1 VLAPSECHDAPV
13 SEKSGRGLVLGGGGV
28 TGIAWETGMV
38 AGLLEA
44 GVDLTVADLVVGTSA
59 GSVVGAQLAG
69 GASVPGLYDAQIT
82 PPAPSVPPR
91 LGARIGIGF
100 AVALLRARG
109 DVEAFGRRLGS
120 WSARE
125 AARGRTPTLEE
136 RYAAISARLGDAEW
150 PEPGRLLVTAID
162 VETGALR
169 VFDGSDG
176 VSLRDA
182 VAASCAVPGIYPPV
196 PIGGRSYIDGGARS
210 GANADLAARCE
221 RVLALAPLDR
231 SVGPMRSVAQQ
242 LVGTPTLVV
251 GPDETAR
258 ASFGRNVL
266 DPAARVA
273 SARAGHAQAARVVD
287 AVREHWEAMAAS

>member
-1 VLAPSECHDAPV
+1 VI
-13 SEKSGRGLVLGGGGV
+13 EKSGRGLVLGGGGV

-69 GASVPGLYDAQIT
+69 GASVPELYEAQIT
-82 PPAPSVPPR
+82 PPEPSAPPR

-109 DVEAFGRRLGS
+109 DIEVFGRRLGS
-120 WSARE
+120 WSAKE

-136 RYAAISARLGDAEW
+136 RYAAISKRLGDAHW
-150 PEPGRLLVTAID
+150 PDPGRLLVTAID
-162 VETGALR
+162 AETGALR

-196 PIGGRSYIDGGARS
+196 PIEGRSYIDGGARS
-210 GANADLAARCE
+210 GANADLAAHCE

-251 GPDETAR
+251 SPDETAR

-273 SARAGHAQAARVVD
+273 SGRAGHAQAARVVD